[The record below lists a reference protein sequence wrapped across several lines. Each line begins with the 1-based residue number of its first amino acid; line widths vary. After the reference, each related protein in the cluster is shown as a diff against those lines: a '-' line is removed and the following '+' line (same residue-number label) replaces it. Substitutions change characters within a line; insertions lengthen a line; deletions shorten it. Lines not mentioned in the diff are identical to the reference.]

1 MSEEFKDFTATPT
14 LTLNP
19 VAEESAVPAMAQ
31 ETRVQPNEAGW
42 DDSMLSAEETDGS
55 GFFQTDRS
63 EKFQFDHAV
72 WCRRTEE
79 NGGLL

>member
-42 DDSMLSAEETDGS
+42 DDSMLS

>member
-31 ETRVQPNEAGW
+31 ETRVQ
-42 DDSMLSAEETDGS
+42 
-55 GFFQTDRS
+55 RC
-63 EKFQFDHAV
+63 V
-72 WCRRTEE
+72 
-79 NGGLL
+79 

>member
-31 ETRVQPNEAGW
+31 ETRVQPMKQAG
-42 DDSMLSAEETDGS
+42 MTACSALKKN
-55 GFFQTDRS
+55 R
-63 EKFQFDHAV
+63 
-72 WCRRTEE
+72 W
-79 NGGLL
+79 

>member
-42 DDSMLSAEETDGS
+42 DDSMLSAEEKQMVVDFSKQIDLKNQLSPAEFEVGKGKS
-55 GFFQTDRS
+55 RHG
-63 EKFQFDHAV
+63 
-72 WCRRTEE
+72 
-79 NGGLL
+79 

>member
-31 ETRVQPNEAGW
+31 ETRVQPNEAGCLCW
-42 DDSMLSAEETDGS
+42 KAIGS
-55 GFFQTDRS
+55 PGMRAT
-63 EKFQFDHAV
+63 
-72 WCRRTEE
+72 
-79 NGGLL
+79 